1 MQQWIATTLLGGVL
15 GLALFGCVR
24 LRMHL
29 GQRIKARYGNL
40 ARRAYWL
47 LTIVVMVTLA
57 NVALLGLRA
66 YFTAAPPAGNQLV
79 MEIWFAVLALAVAM
93 SLIFRRLYK

>member
-1 MQQWIATTLLGGVL
+1 MQQWIAATLLGGVL

-29 GQRIKARYGNL
+29 GPRIKARYGNQ
-40 ARRAYWL
+40 ARHAYWL
-47 LTIVVMVTLA
+47 LTIVVMVALA
-57 NVALLGLRA
+57 NLALLGLRA
-66 YFTAAPPAGNQLV
+66 YFAAVPPVGNQLV

>member
-1 MQQWIATTLLGGVL
+1 MQQWIAATLLGGVL

-29 GQRIKARYGNL
+29 GPRLKARYGNK

-47 LTIVVMVTLA
+47 LTIVIMVTLA

-66 YFTAAPPAGNQLV
+66 YFAADPPVGNQLV